1 MKTLK
6 LKFQIES
13 SSRLRQFEKQK
24 ALAETVGRRQL
35 RKQFCALNARGRF
48 YTAWINSGQ
57 TAPSDLTGSAV
68 FEPFVWTGRVL
79 QAEDADLEK
88 LVLRFY
94 IRSMRLLNAP

>member
-1 MKTLK
+1 MQNVANWPSTSITAL
-6 LKFQIES
+6 
-13 SSRLRQFEKQK
+13 QK
-24 ALAETVGRRQL
+24 CGR
-35 RKQFCALNARGRF
+35 
-48 YTAWINSGQ
+48 YPINSGQ
-57 TAPSDLTGSAV
+57 TAPSGLTGSAA